1 MPVATEQ
8 DGESFFIKCSMLKH
22 ALLPGRRAK
31 TSIVW
36 NFRSVVHLVCHIQ
49 HMVKKKKKRSTVGS
63 QVLIWGHWLFGDIS
77 TQSVVY
83 IGLWLTARCLSCKR
97 CRDGEYVCNVSIISP
112 DSSFSRGSLTYVLSS
127 YVGSDGVA
135 EPAGWFFSWKRR
147 SGLQMCPGRQELSKR
162 FDIDVGRTSAAIA
175 AAAIVD
181 PGASGED
188 SIASVKKTPIKSLLM
203 PEIRTNTSVVWNFSV
218 DPWYIWHAPC
228 NVWKVCWA
236 GQGLALALPCCS
248 NTCRPRILQTGPGPK
263 FNGAVGNLKLGKH
276 FWIFLLFHMNFC
288 PMKVMYWAISFQRIG
303 LEPVVV

>member
-1 MPVATEQ
+1 
-8 DGESFFIKCSMLKH
+8 
-22 ALLPGRRAK
+22 
-31 TSIVW
+31 
-36 NFRSVVHLVCHIQ
+36 
-49 HMVKKKKKRSTVGS
+49 MVKKKKGSTVGS

-77 TQSVVY
+77 KQSVVY
-83 IGLWLTARCLSCKR
+83 LGLWLTARCLSCKR
-97 CRDGEYVCNVSIISP
+97 CRDGEYACNVSIVSP

-127 YVGSDGVA
+127 YVGSDSVA

-147 SGLQMCPGRQELSKR
+147 NGLQMCPGRRELSKR
-162 FDIDVGRTSAAIA
+162 FDIDVGRTSAAVA
-175 AAAIVD
+175 AAAIAD
-181 PGASGED
+181 PGGDRSFLHG
-188 SIASVKKTPIKSLLM
+188 SNTIKSLLM

-218 DPWYIWHAPC
+218 DPRYICHVLC
-228 NVWKVCWA
+228 NVWKVYWA

-263 FNGAVGNLKLGKH
+263 FNGVVGNLKLRKH